1 MDETVLAYI
10 FKDDEVLMLY
20 RNKEKDDINK
30 NKWVGVGG
38 HLEKGESKDA
48 ALIREIKEETN
59 LDVIDYSF
67 LATLI
72 FINNDYKEI
81 MYLYR
86 VDSFYGEIKECDEG
100 ELKFI
105 KVKDLLSLN
114 MWEGDKYFLELLLKK
129 EPYFEMELIYSGDEL
144 IRVNRTK

>member
-1 MDETVLAYI
+1 M
-10 FKDDEVLMLY
+10 
-20 RNKEKDDINK
+20 
-30 NKWVGVGG
+30 GG

-86 VDSFYGEIKECDEG
+86 VDSFSGEIKECDEG

-144 IRVNRTK
+144 IRVNRSELTR

>member
-86 VDSFYGEIKECDEG
+86 VDSFSGEIKECDEG

-114 MWEGDKYFLELLLKK
+114 MWEGDKYFLELL
-129 EPYFEMELIYSGDEL
+129 
-144 IRVNRTK
+144 VNSLGN